1 MPRVKLFDEEEV
13 LDKAM
18 HLFWKKGFH
27 ATSIQDLVEELGIN
41 RASLYDTF
49 GGKEELFNQ
58 TFKRYQ
64 KITHQQVRSLL
75 HENASIKQGIKR
87 LFEFVILQSVDD
99 PNKKGCF
106 AVNITTELIPGD
118 ALIINDLTENR
129 LVVEK
134 IFYDYLLLGVERGEI
149 SKEKDLKTL
158 ASLLFTLQNGIK
170 VVAKLNPDQ
179 EQLTKIIDA
188 CLVVLD

>member
-1 MPRVKLFDEEEV
+1 MPRVKLFNEEEV

-18 HLFWKKGFH
+18 HLFWKKGFN
-27 ATSIQDLVEELGIN
+27 ATSVQDLVDELGIN

-58 TFKRYQ
+58 TFKLYR
-64 KITHQQVRSLL
+64 KITHQQILSLL
-75 HENASIKQGIKR
+75 HENASIKEGIKR
-87 LFEFVILQSVDD
+87 LFEFVVLQSVND

-118 ALIINDLTENR
+118 QQIIEDLTENK
-129 LVVEK
+129 VGVEQ
-134 IFYDYLLLGVERGEI
+134 IFYDYLKLGVERGEI
-149 SKEKDLKTL
+149 SKEKDLKSL

-179 EQLTKIIDA
+179 EQLSKIVDA